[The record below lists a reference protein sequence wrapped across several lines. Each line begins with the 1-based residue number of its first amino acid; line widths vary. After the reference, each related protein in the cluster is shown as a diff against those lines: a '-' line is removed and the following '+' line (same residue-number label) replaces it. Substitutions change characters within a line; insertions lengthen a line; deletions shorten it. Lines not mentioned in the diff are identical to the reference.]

1 MGLDEE
7 RRLSRGVK
15 HGLAELGVVE
25 LAVEALTGHEL
36 PVGAA
41 FHHVAIP
48 HHQDAVG
55 VLDGGEAVGH
65 HEAGFILHQAAHG
78 GADLLLGTGVHV
90 GGGLV

>member
-1 MGLDEE
+1 MWILGAGCLPVEGTAVRAALVGLDEE

-48 HHQDAVG
+48 HH
-55 VLDGGEAVGH
+55 
-65 HEAGFILHQAAHG
+65 
-78 GADLLLGTGVHV
+78 
-90 GGGLV
+90 